1 VANELQSGS
10 WPEPVWAPGNWPA
23 RAGDSPADRRWP
35 NTLPLPAGSERWA
48 ARAPSTPGYLA
59 YHDDTAPGLPVARS
73 GALYERAVAPR
84 SGLPAATLGPAYAA
98 CAAMIRAHSASFYF
112 SASLLPPAK
121 RQAVL
126 ALYAFCRTSDD
137 LVDGAPA
144 RRLSPAET
152 EQALADWAERCRPH
166 HPAPD
171 ESAPVVLAWA
181 DTRRRFHI
189 PQALAD
195 ELLAGVRMDISI
207 SRYATWAD
215 LWIYCY
221 RVASTVG
228 QMSMHITGAIQRAAT
243 NYAIRLGVALQLTN
257 ILRDV
262 GEDARQGRIYLPLAD
277 LARFGYTELDLL
289 DGVINDRFRALM
301 RFEIARARTLYAQAW
316 PGIAM
321 LAPDSRL
328 AVGAAAAVYEGILG
342 RIEENGYDVF
352 TRRARV
358 PNRAKL
364 ALLPRVWWRVQRM
377 EGAIGG

>member
-1 VANELQSGS
+1 
-10 WPEPVWAPGNWPA
+10 
-23 RAGDSPADRRWP
+23 
-35 NTLPLPAGSERWA
+35 LPAGSERWA
-48 ARAPSTPGYLA
+48 VRAPAAPAYLA
-59 YHDDTAPGLPVARS
+59 YHDDAAAGLPVARG
-73 GALYERAVAPR
+73 GALYERAVTPR
-84 SGLPAATLGPAYAA
+84 TALPAVALRPAYAA

-137 LVDGAPA
+137 LVDGAPG
-144 RRLSPAET
+144 RRLSVAET

-262 GEDARQGRIYLPLAD
+262 GEDAHQGRIYLPLAD
-277 LARFGYTELDLL
+277 LARFGYTEHELL

-328 AVGAAAAVYEGILG
+328 AVGAAATVYEAILG

-358 PNRAKL
+358 PNRVKL

-377 EGAIGG
+377 EGAIRG

>member
-1 VANELQSGS
+1 
-10 WPEPVWAPGNWPA
+10 
-23 RAGDSPADRRWP
+23 
-35 NTLPLPAGSERWA
+35 LPTGSERWA
-48 ARAPSTPGYLA
+48 ARAPAAPAYLA
-59 YHDDTAPGLPVARS
+59 YHEDGAGSGLSVTRPGAPAARP
-73 GALYERAVAPR
+73 VAPR
-84 SGLPAATLGPAYAA
+84 IAVPGAPLRPAYAE

-112 SASLLPPAK
+112 SASLLPPGK

-137 LVDGAPA
+137 LVDNAPG
-144 RRLSPAET
+144 RGLSVAET
-152 EQALADWAERCRPH
+152 EQALADWAGRCRAL
-166 HPAPD
+166 HPAPG
-171 ESAPVVLAWA
+171 ETAPVVLAWA
-181 DTRRRFHI
+181 DTRRRFAI

-207 SRYATWAD
+207 ARYATWAD

-228 QMSMHITGAIQRAAT
+228 QMSMHITGAIQAAAT

-277 LARFGYTELDLL
+277 LQRFGYSEQELL
-289 DGVINDRFRALM
+289 DGVINDRFMALM

-321 LAPDSRL
+321 LASDSRL
-328 AVGAAAAVYEGILG
+328 AVGAAAAVYQGILD
-342 RIEENGYDVF
+342 RIEANGYDVF

-364 ALLPRVWWRVQRM
+364 ALLPRVWWRVQHM
-377 EGAIGG
+377 EGALRG

>member
-1 VANELQSGS
+1 
-10 WPEPVWAPGNWPA
+10 
-23 RAGDSPADRRWP
+23 
-35 NTLPLPAGSERWA
+35 LPAGSERWA
-48 ARAPSTPGYLA
+48 ARAPGSPTYRA
-59 YHDDTAPGLPVARS
+59 YCEDGVAAGLPQARPGMPDARTTDPPVA
-73 GALYERAVAPR
+73 V
-84 SGLPAATLGPAYAA
+84 PAARLRPAYAA

-112 SASLLPPAK
+112 SASLLPPGK

-137 LVDGAPA
+137 LVDSAPA
-144 RRLSPAET
+144 RGLSVAET
-152 EQALADWAERCRPH
+152 EQALAGWAARCRAP
-166 HPAPD
+166 HPARD
-171 ESAPVVLAWA
+171 ETAPVVLAWA
-181 DTRRRFHI
+181 DTRRRFAI

-207 SRYATWAD
+207 ARYATWAD

-228 QMSMHITGAIQRAAT
+228 QMSMHITGAIHPAAT

-277 LARFGYTELDLL
+277 LARFGYTERELL
-289 DGVINDRFRALM
+289 DGVINDHFKALM

-328 AVGAAAAVYEGILG
+328 AVGAAATVYRAILD
-342 RIEENGYDVF
+342 RIEANGYDVF

-364 ALLPRVWWRVQRM
+364 ALLPQIWWRVQRM
-377 EGAIGG
+377 EGARGG